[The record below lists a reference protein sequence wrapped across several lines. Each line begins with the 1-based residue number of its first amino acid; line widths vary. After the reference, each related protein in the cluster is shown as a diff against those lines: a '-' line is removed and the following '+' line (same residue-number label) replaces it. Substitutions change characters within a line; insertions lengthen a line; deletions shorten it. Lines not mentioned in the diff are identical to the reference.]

1 MQKFISF
8 LAIAGLLLIVSCNS
22 STKTSGDPKQVLTE
36 FFEAL
41 SKKDMVTAKKMA
53 TQDSEG
59 MINMMQMSIKNM
71 DAPQSSEQFDL
82 KKLSIG
88 DAVIEGNEA
97 KVPVTKKDDAETMNF
112 ILQKENG
119 DWKVAFNFETLAR
132 MAQEKMQEKG
142 MNIPNVDSLLNTI
155 PKEHVEKAEKAL
167 DSILK
172 NSKELSKDKIDEARK
187 ILDSISKSR
196 PHE

>member
-8 LAIAGLLLIVSCNS
+8 FAIAGLLLIVSCNS

-41 SKKDMVTAKKMA
+41 SKKDMVTAKKLA

-155 PKEHVEKAEKAL
+155 PKGHVEKAEKAL

>member
-8 LAIAGLLLIVSCNS
+8 FAIAGLLLIVSCNS

-41 SKKDMVTAKKMA
+41 SKKDMVTAKKLA

-71 DAPQSSEQFDL
+71 DAPRSSEQFDL